1 MVRIKHFMASFMQ
14 QNVNISLWWF
24 PKKHIWGEEHSRKT
38 LYNIGFYTLYLYCF
52 PFQSQFCPALVSGR
66 NCAR

>member
-1 MVRIKHFMASFMQ
+1 MLRIKHFMASFIQ

-38 LYNIGFYTLYLYCF
+38 LCNIGFYTLYFF
-52 PFQSQFCPALVSGR
+52 PFQSQLGPALVSGR
-66 NCAR
+66 NCAGMG